1 MKKFGNIRWL
11 CNIAA
16 PPVIEMELTKT
27 YNPQDYP
34 VYESY
39 AAIEV
44 SRKLNIPIDYY
55 GLMGV
60 PITFIDSFNQDE
72 YELIGLLK
80 HGKDGEWDFAVPILN
95 GKEMY
100 TRFIIRRKLPKIS

>member
-1 MKKFGNIRWL
+1 MKQFGNIRWL

-16 PPVIEMELTKT
+16 PPIIKMELTKT
-27 YNPQDYP
+27 YNPKEYP

-39 AAIEV
+39 AAIDV
-44 SRKLNIPIDYY
+44 SKKINIPVDYY
-55 GLMGV
+55 GL
-60 PITFIDSFNQDE
+60 DSFGQDE
-72 YELIGLLK
+72 FELIGLLK
-80 HGKDGEWDFAVPILN
+80 HGKDGEWDFAIPVLD